1 MKEANYL
8 VKHRRVWVHIAKRP
22 GASDEIA
29 SICAVTRESDTV
41 SSITKVYTSPNWRKM
56 GCARR
61 LVSFVCETWVNVFRF
76 RVQNLILCNQ
86 TAED

>member
-76 RVQNLILCNQ
+76 RV
-86 TAED
+86 